1 MQGSRTGD
9 EGEVV
14 ATGMVGGIV
23 VDAAGAEQVQT
34 VYLAQVAG
42 QILLRRDRIHGVG
55 REPGRPGDRTGK
67 PVALLPVLAQE
78 LLPLEQEQQIQVNCF
93 KPRRPI
99 EVLQRTV
106 VVVEAEE
113 PAEGGAEAEADL
125 RVAPA
130 APACSRVS
138 LLPAGAGV
146 ADVAGVVGAD
156 PTVVARTH
164 PAPARGSQLGP
175 PQIPIHQS
183 GRSEG
188 LEDEHG
194 GVGWGE
200 GEGEGEGARSRAPRN
215 HPVRM
220 TATLT
225 QAAAALVPGAG
236 GTVRTR
242 MMIGIQT
249 RPGAARGISR
259 A

>member
-14 ATGMVGGIV
+14 AIGVVGGIV

-125 RVAPA
+125 RAPA
-130 APACSRVS
+130 ACSRVS

-164 PAPARGSQLGP
+164 PAPARGSPPGP
-175 PQIPIHQS
+175 PQLPIHQS

-188 LEDEHG
+188 LEVEHG

-200 GEGEGEGARSRAPRN
+200 GEGEGGGARSRAPRN

-220 TATLT
+220 IATLT
-225 QAAAALVPGAG
+225 QAAEALVPGGG